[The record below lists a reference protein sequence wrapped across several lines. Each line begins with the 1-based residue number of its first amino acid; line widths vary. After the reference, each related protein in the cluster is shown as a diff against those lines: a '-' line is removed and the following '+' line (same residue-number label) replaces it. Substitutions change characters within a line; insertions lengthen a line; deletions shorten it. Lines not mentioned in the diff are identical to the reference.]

1 MTTTT
6 WTWIYNCFS
15 SLQVEGWEHAAHLRN
30 TNICN
35 FKKNTNRPVYSA
47 TLIFHLLQSA
57 KTLVIVAENPDKF
70 RVVPLAAGSNVTLLA
85 DQVQ

>member
-15 SLQVEGWEHAAHLRN
+15 SLVEGWEHAAHLH
-30 TNICN
+30 NINIYN

-57 KTLVIVAENPDKF
+57 KTLVFVAENPDKF
-70 RVVPLAAGSNVTLLA
+70 RVVAFSARF
-85 DQVQ
+85 